1 MWLETRE
8 LTIQRCEQLVA
19 LLNDPNI
26 PDGVPLSLPPSEEV
40 THLELAYQKAGQKRL
55 PIIENKRRNNLD
67 DIHLLPSSDS
77 TGTWIL

>member
-1 MWLETRE
+1 M
-8 LTIQRCEQLVA
+8 VY
-19 LLNDPNI
+19 
-26 PDGVPLSLPPSEEV
+26 LSLPPSEEV